1 MNKTILFLFVI
12 LFWGCE
18 ESDTNVNFENGNYS
32 GTFTITESDGQPQS
46 GNVIFNFSN
55 NSYSVVPEKLYL
67 PPVGGGT
74 FSINGNTIML
84 VDTAIHTAEF
94 DWTLILNG
102 SFELSYNGNILI
114 LKQNDT
120 THNRKRIISLTKQN

>member
-32 GTFTITESDGQPQS
+32 GTFIITESDGQPQS

-74 FSINGNTIML
+74 FSINGNTIVL